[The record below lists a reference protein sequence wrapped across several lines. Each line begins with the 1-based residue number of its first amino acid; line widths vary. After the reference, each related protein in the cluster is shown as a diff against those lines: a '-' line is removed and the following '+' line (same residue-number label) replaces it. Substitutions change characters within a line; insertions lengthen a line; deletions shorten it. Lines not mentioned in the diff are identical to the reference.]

1 MFGFEGLGCIYW
13 HMVSKLLLSVQENF
27 FSALEQD
34 AGDATCRRLGSL
46 YYRVREGIG
55 FNKTPGEYGAFP
67 TDPYSHTPGH
77 GGARQP
83 GMTGQVK
90 EEILSR
96 FGELGL
102 RVAGGQVNFEPA
114 LLRTCEFTSGA
125 RRFRF
130 LDVDGQWQT
139 IEVPVSGLAFTWC
152 QVPIVYRLRD
162 GLPALTITW
171 KDGSTQVLP
180 ALSLP
185 AEPSSE
191 LFRRSGQVRQISV
204 EFPAQALLGS

>member
-1 MFGFEGLGCIYW
+1 
-13 HMVSKLLLSVQENF
+13 
-27 FSALEQD
+27 
-34 AGDATCRRLGSL
+34 
-46 YYRVREGIG
+46 
-55 FNKTPGEYGAFP
+55 
-67 TDPYSHTPGH
+67 
-77 GGARQP
+77 
-83 GMTGQVK
+83 MTGQVK

-180 ALSLP
+180 VLSLP
-185 AEPSSE
+185 SETSSE
-191 LFRRSGQVRQISV
+191 LFRRSGEVRQILV